1 MRLASFFG
9 FDGGG
14 IIVDGISMQA
24 SNNNNFSSKFGK
36 ATA

>member
-24 SNNNNFSSKFGK
+24 SYIEFRNAYDRF
-36 ATA
+36 